1 MIALIARIIEL
12 LNTNRTRDH
21 DLIQGIANLAFWA
34 RRWVLELLRQPSV
47 PHLEENITIAATAVA
62 ARILRKM
69 HSCIIGE
76 IVVNANEDTPRI
88 SA

>member
-12 LNTNRTRDH
+12 LNTIRTHDH

-34 RRWVLELLRQPSV
+34 LRWVLELLRQPSV
-47 PHLEENITIAATAVA
+47 LHLGENTTTAATAVA
-62 ARILRKM
+62 AHIPRKM

-76 IVVNANEDTPRI
+76 IVVNANEDTPKI